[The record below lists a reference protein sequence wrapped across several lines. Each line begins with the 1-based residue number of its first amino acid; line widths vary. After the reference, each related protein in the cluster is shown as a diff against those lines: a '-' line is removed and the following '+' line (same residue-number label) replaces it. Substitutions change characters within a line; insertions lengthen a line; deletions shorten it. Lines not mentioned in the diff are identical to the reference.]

1 MYDKLVAKVDNI
13 GTSEF
18 ALRAKYQKDKTELEN
33 KIPNASNLVK
43 KTDYNTKITEIEG
56 KAPDISNCNLAT
68 KTALTAVE
76 NKIPDVTNLATKNAL
91 TTAENKIPGA
101 NNFATKT
108 ALTILENKIPD
119 VSSLIKNQIIRL
131 ELLRLILRYQA
142 LMVNLLKIK
151 QEMVILKKLIKKL
164 TFFLSA
170 SMFFDGSDGFQA
182 YGYYIRLK
190 FNRSILRKPK
200 VSFAHGKRVNIY
212 IVYKLA
218 GSSSHSDDST
228 LKNCLS
234 GAVVLTKNSDIDKY
248 GYSGYGIGGRFGQN
262 VLIFGADM
270 SSSTHIDNK
279 KIILGL
285 EKGPTQGLEHTCIP
299 LILR

>member
-13 GTSEF
+13 DTSDF
-18 ALRAKYQKDKTELEN
+18 VLKTKYNTDKTELEN
-33 KIPNASNLVK
+33 KIPDISGLVK
-43 KTDYNTKITEIEG
+43 KTNYNTKITKLENKI
-56 KAPDISNCNLAT
+56 PDISNLAT

-170 SMFFDGSDGFQA
+170 SMFFDGSDVFQA

-218 GSSSHSDDST
+218 GSSSHSDDPT

-234 GAVVLTKNSDIDKY
+234 SAVVLTKNSDIDKY

-279 KIILGL
+279 RNILGL